1 MASLTFNKV
10 GEVYQV
16 DFTANADYA
25 LHIEREEAGRFFIKQ
40 RTGSSGEYADCVL
53 PYEIDNIGKVMDY
66 TFSHGVYPM
75 NVRIISETPVTIAE
89 RQEAQ

>member
-1 MASLTFNKV
+1 MATLTFNKV
-10 GEVYQV
+10 CEVYQV

-40 RTGSSGEYADCVL
+40 RTGSKGEYADCAL
-53 PYEIDNIGKVMDY
+53 PSNIGNGGKVMDY

-75 NVRIISETPVTIAE
+75 NVRLISETPVTIAE
-89 RQEAQ
+89 YQEEQ

>member
-1 MASLTFNKV
+1 METLTFNKV
-10 GEVYQV
+10 GNVYQAE
-16 DFTANADYA
+16 FTANADYA

-40 RTGSSGEYADCVL
+40 RTGSKGEYADCVL
-53 PYEIDNIGKVMDY
+53 PYNFGNGGKLMDY

-75 NVRIISETPVTIAE
+75 NVRIISETPVLIAE